1 MKRSIAVLVRKIAT
15 IKLYNELG
23 ETLAGPLLEETPEM
37 RERRRAL
44 KEKLNLLESVE
55 EEINQ
60 WSSMKK

>member
-15 IKLYNELG
+15 MALHNELG